1 MMNNMEQEGVV
12 RVSADSSAPMIANIV
27 AGSQKMVLDET
38 GVLTGI
44 KTGPDPYDYI
54 LSALGACTVITLHMY
69 AQRKGWPL
77 ERAEVS
83 LSHGRVHIKDC
94 ETCEDQ
100 VAKLTQVT
108 KQLRLVGN
116 LTPEQRERLKI
127 ISSKCPVQKTL
138 EAGVTVVTEM
148 VEG

>member
-1 MMNNMEQEGVV
+1 MNVTEKEGFLT
-12 RVSADSSAPMIANIV
+12 VSADSTAPLVANIK
-27 AGSQKMVLDET
+27 AGNQTMVIDESVVVT
-38 GVLTGI
+38 GH

-83 LSHGRVHIKDC
+83 LWHERIHPNDC
-94 ETCEDQ
+94 LNCEDKNT
-100 VAKLTQVT
+100 KLSQVT
-108 KQLRLVGN
+108 KRLRLYGN
-116 LTPEQRERLKI
+116 LTAEQRIRLEG

-138 EAGVTVVTEM
+138 EGGITINTILEV
-148 VEG
+148 